1 MKLIIK
7 INFDAKDSFLWN
19 FRAVTET
26 INDVI
31 AACLERK
38 STVTIER
45 LECDNAIQE
54 METSKNLLK
63 QSILQPCTNDTYF
76 EALDHVVENS
86 KRLGE
91 AMTHIASAS
100 KNTNHELFKQAIR
113 NVSTVVC
120 RLVESSAQVKF
131 NYFDFVILKS
141 FDLCRQVIS
150 LVFRKLHQL
159 KQPKLFLTKHC
170 SVVRLQ
176 LFEMHVPIYQIRRSI
191 VSM

>member
-7 INFDAKDSFLWN
+7 INIDIKDSFLN

-38 STVTIER
+38 STVTIE
-45 LECDNAIQE
+45 CDNAIQE

-63 QSILQPCTNDTYF
+63 QPILQPCTNDTYF

-100 KNTNHELFKQAIR
+100 KNTKHELFKQAIR
-113 NVSTVVC
+113 DVSTAVC

-131 NYFDFVILKS
+131 NCFDFVIFKS
-141 FDLCRQVIS
+141 FDLCRQVTS
-150 LVFRKLHQL
+150 LVLRKLHQP
-159 KQPKLFLTKHC
+159 KQPKLFLTNRC
-170 SVVRLQ
+170 SVDRRQ